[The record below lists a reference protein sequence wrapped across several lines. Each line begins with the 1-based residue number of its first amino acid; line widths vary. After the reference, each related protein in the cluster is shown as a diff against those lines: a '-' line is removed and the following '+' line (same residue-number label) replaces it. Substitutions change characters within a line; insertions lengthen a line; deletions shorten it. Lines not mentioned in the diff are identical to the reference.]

1 MSRNSQKPNG
11 TRVSARRDTLR
22 DARRQLIID
31 AARRVFEREHPSPE
45 PPSFFCSQG
54 FQQDLD
60 EVWLSPWLTR
70 TRLTSHCC
78 YDITTLHENS
88 QDIGALRGVID
99 LGECS
104 SAYRAGRVPDGDF
117 NGASGRPSIR
127 KPDGKLLFVVRKC

>member
-1 MSRNSQKPNG
+1 MQRETQKLKDP
-11 TRVSARRDTLR
+11 RVRARRDTLR
-22 DARRQLIID
+22 DARRQVIID

-60 EVWLSPWLTR
+60 EVRLSPWLAR

-104 SAYRAGRVPDGDF
+104 SALPR
-117 NGASGRPSIR
+117 GASS
-127 KPDGKLLFVVRKC
+127 